1 MENETEEQYQARL
14 ADIAKER
21 EAQRR
26 ADIARNFMKGA
37 GFPLIAADFTFENIE
52 RNEPTYG
59 IAVKYAQ
66 NFNPK
71 YGEGLLFVGVKGCG
85 KTTLA
90 VCIGK
95 ALCARGFSAKFTSM
109 AKIMLDIEKTYKSKS
124 TTAEDVISEIISKDL
139 LIIDDFPRVALTE
152 RRIESAH
159 LLIDEL
165 YNGRKSVIITANPE
179 QIALFKE
186 NVLLSAAN
194 DRLRVMCPTV
204 KFADKNYRD
213 RSVKK
218 YD

>member
-1 MENETEEQYQARL
+1 MENETEEEYKARL
-14 ADIAKER
+14 DGLARER

-37 GFPLIAADFTFENIE
+37 GFPLITDGLTLENIE
-52 RNEPTYG
+52 RDEPAYG
-59 IAVKYAQ
+59 IATNFVK
-66 NFNPK
+66 NFNAQ

-95 ALCARGFSAKFTSM
+95 ALCARGLSVKFTSM

-204 KFADKNYRD
+204 KFADKNYRE